1 MSTGTPSLSM
11 AVLRHFSNE
20 AIFHIVERG
29 LSIDAERIA
38 VGRQL
43 AGMWITGAQAQVY
56 RSRRALAGLVVAL
69 SAMSAHAM
77 DAEQTAQAAALADG
91 VSTAAAISMGA
102 VETNPVV
109 LGAGLL
115 PITALKVAVPYMVR
129 DAEPETRRA
138 VLTTT
143 TGVWGGL
150 AVHNIVTAVMAS
162 TPIGA
167 VFGLVAGVMLYQHE
181 AAKFDA
187 EELAKAQAATVVAE
201 VRP

>member
-1 MSTGTPSLSM
+1 MNAEQTFLAISTAFTFLVFGVTP
-11 AVLRHFSNE
+11 V
-20 AIFHIVERG
+20 
-29 LSIDAERIA
+29 
-38 VGRQL
+38 
-43 AGMWITGAQAQVY
+43 
-56 RSRRALAGLVVAL
+56 
-69 SAMSAHAM
+69 HAM
-77 DAEQTAQAAALADG
+77 DAEETAQAAAVADG

-115 PITALKVAVPYMVR
+115 PITAIKVAVPYLVR
-129 DAEPETRRA
+129 NAEPETRRA

-167 VFGLVAGVMLYQHE
+167 VAGLIAGAYLYQH
-181 AAKFDA
+181 AAQKFDA
-187 EELAKAQAATVVAE
+187 EELAKAQPAVVAMKE
-201 VRP
+201 